1 MKSES
6 NQAIQGFRNIDKGI
20 YFLLFETECVKICR
34 IVCFSFPKAV

>member
-20 YFLLFETECVKICR
+20 YFLLFETECVKICH
-34 IVCFSFPKAV
+34 IVCFSFRKAV